1 MFQILFWAISKFT
14 FIIERHCCIYF
25 TLGVECGAPSVKD
38 GKIPTNKAKS
48 KVWHTENAEF

>member
-25 TLGVECGAPSVKD
+25 TLGVECGAPSFED
-38 GKIPTNKAKS
+38 GKIPTNKVKS
-48 KVWHTENAEF
+48 KVWHSENAEF